1 MKENGLVDKST
12 TAGFINNTDL
22 NEKIATLATKVE
34 LKSKQD
40 KIKKLQKLGSNYFL
54 RKSHFENENTQN
66 YLVFQQFQRYFK
78 TITNTSAV
86 TIWKSKG
93 YFDEHF

>member
-22 NEKIATLATKVE
+22 NKKIAMLATKVE

-40 KIKKLQKLGSNYFL
+40 KIKKKY
-54 RKSHFENENTQN
+54 KS
-66 YLVFQQFQRYFK
+66 LVRTIFSVRVILKMK
-78 TITNTSAV
+78 TLKI
-86 TIWKSKG
+86 I
-93 YFDEHF
+93 